1 MRSLITVFILMAL
14 TSIELPAQEATILE
28 NDQLNIVL
36 SALQELDKELI
47 IMSDGSEIGRALV
60 KLEPLE
66 ILNFNIDVEGNSDY
80 SLVLGEELLCYASK
94 REDLTVDRT
103 LFPNDDF
110 NNQSSYGA
118 GALLYLQ
125 IFTKEKINGLVS
137 VEKKFESIT
146 SQYPIDKYVMWIKS
160 LDEVNASRTTEE
172 LKLGEYQASG
182 INNVFLMRNELLSI
196 INQ

>member
-1 MRSLITVFILMAL
+1 MAL

-66 ILNFNIDVEGNSDY
+66 ILNFNLDVEGNSDH
-80 SLVLGEELLCYASK
+80 SLVLGEELLCYTLK